1 MLKRYPVLF
10 ILTFFLLLCV
20 TGRAQNSVT
29 VKRVLEGSK
38 NELVANATLQVQDSI
53 YFNTDRNKLVLPYQ
67 IRNVITFKIDEYNK
81 TYLPDAYDASVTVM
95 LTYTYLDGSGNPRQD
110 STSTL
115 LKIYSD
121 TSRVHNPRASF
132 VFNNAQNVVAR
143 IVDIQVSKPNAI
155 KALVLENEMNIL
167 PVYKLDRTADA
178 VKNLQHNNPPNTD
191 DTDEILV
198 TWNAVTGADMYDLE
212 WAYVDYSVLSKYQS
226 QPALIFANNATRVS
240 VRGNSYN
247 IPLLYDNAG
256 SLFVR
261 VRAVQQQ
268 NKKARLYTIWNTEVS
283 GVSALSYDFKGHQQ
297 KLNWQSDVTY
307 AEDGKRKAV
316 VQYFDG
322 SLRNRQTVTKDNITQ
337 RTIVGETYY
346 DQQGRPAVQVL
357 PSPTLSNIIQ
367 YSRSFNVAASGQ
379 EYAKD
384 QYDYLATPLDYRTAH
399 AAPLD
404 SFFGGTGRYYS
415 SMNPEKDNGI
425 NRYTPAAGG
434 YPLTETV
441 YTPDNTGRI
450 AKQGGV
456 GPEYQIASGH
466 ETIYSYAG
474 AAQKQL
480 DVIFGTEAGD
490 EKHYFRNTVRDANG
504 QYSVSYLD
512 MHGRTVATALSG
524 SPENT
529 GLKDLDSK
537 NTVTVTDSL
546 STAGKNMVQDLVAVS
561 HKTQQVETKGNY
573 SFRYSFTPPV
583 VTVNSCAGTPLSY
596 IGLYELEI
604 RITDNEN
611 NQLLP
616 NREPYV
622 KVLRNYNAGQI
633 VENGIT
639 PGPVEVS
646 FDLMLDKGSY
656 EVTKSLRISKEGLDY
671 YKEKHLPQTVCKS
684 LSEFEQEQQA
694 ATPNLGCKPSCSA
707 CMARLRSY
715 PDFRDMM
722 LSQMDW
728 NAPTDSVTHRK
739 EIQMAYDKA
748 LEDCKALCQTSN
760 LYDDMKKALLLDMTV
775 PSGQYADPAKMRD
788 PRSIFYSDANTQ
800 AFYARVTTDYLDAN
814 GQPSLVY
821 DPISG
826 LNVRPQQ
833 LRPAQF
839 AEYFQAS
846 WAENLLSFHPEYG
859 MLVKYETFK
868 ASMDWD
874 AKVKAIDS
882 YDKARETGYL
892 NPTGDQANLPFPA
905 ETWGIDALAIYD
917 NGALKAEL
925 QNGLANYKDDLSLWS
940 LAAISTV
947 CDAKDNACR
956 VNRSYTS
963 NAMYAASSISTG
975 DKNMMWRMFRELYI
989 VLKQRVIYNQLRAAC
1004 PSCPTDVQLIQ
1015 EGRNPNFINDMGAMN
1030 KAYGDLITN
1039 SGSEEATRTK
1049 SDAYRQEQYK
1059 ENCKV
1064 YVKTWLSQLSK
1075 CTYYSPAALT
1085 KITDA
1090 LLEVC
1095 MQGSDSDH
1103 PMGASSVKP
1112 SSGATLR
1119 SFEDVINDYNRN
1131 NYINQSEN
1139 CNGMLVTIPAPYEK
1153 KQAAGGKPIFSK
1165 PSDCECT
1172 RINALYKEY
1181 ESFGI
1186 PAGDGSF
1193 SAYLLRTRKVNMSE
1207 SELATLRDA
1216 CNGQF
1221 AGHFFTNMIE
1231 LPPLLQCNT
1240 GGVCVTCVDFNAAY
1254 NSYVT
1259 NYPSMTPKV
1268 QPATENEVQFNL
1280 LFENYMNYR
1289 LGLNRTAADYLA
1301 FKDSCVAGSY
1311 TSDSVCTGS
1320 GVGVIPTYT
1329 VMPNLAKDMI
1339 VKDMK
1344 QTSDYGFIMAGSVV
1358 RNTSSGAN
1366 EEACVMK
1373 VDANANVVWAKVY
1386 SSNGSEHFSRIKRTN
1401 DGGYLLS
1408 GRSTK
1413 SGGVISGQ
1421 VGIITK
1427 INSSGVQQWTRAID
1441 AGTVYGED
1449 IRDVTELSNG
1459 DIAFAGC
1466 YNLTA
1471 EKSKFL
1477 VGVISGSGDVTR
1489 WIKNIGRNGIGDMG
1503 YRVEQDQD
1511 TLVLLGLT
1519 NNASN
1524 FYGTALVKLNRST
1537 GAIISRDLYEN
1548 GTTKN
1553 DIGDLFKM
1561 DFGYRLALVES
1572 TSWSNSNSQ
1581 LVILD
1586 INKNRS
1592 VRSSS
1597 RILSGTAGIDRMVVA
1612 QTTDWG
1618 MIVSPVYNTPDGYSF
1633 FKLNVNNDVSW
1644 ANRVVYKVAPTNTV
1658 GAVVPMTGNLS
1669 SFARMS
1675 SNGYFAAAIHLDN
1688 HPGVLELDNQ
1698 GRAGCSDNTYS
1709 VTSSPISYTVTN
1721 EYPLHV
1727 NNLLTDINKPFLF
1740 TITDATPV
1748 TNQVGCGTIRTCTK
1762 IYNGPYLC
1770 PVVIGGNGP
1779 GTAPGSPND
1788 VNGCSD
1794 NVFFVKSKSIEL
1806 YRQYRDSISNNFEQQ
1821 YLSSLRDAFNK
1832 EQFTVTHDVSEYHY
1846 TLYYYDQAGNLLKTI
1861 PPQGVLIDTT
1871 VNWLNRVSAARA
1883 GGQTLVPAH
1892 TLATNYRYNS
1902 LNQVIAQ
1909 QSPDGGVS
1917 RFWYDR
1923 LGRLAVSQNARQV
1936 PNQYSYTL
1944 YDELGRV
1951 TEVGELSNSEAMTP
1965 ELGRSPSRLVQWVAN
1980 AGSSRRQI
1988 TRTVYDQ
1995 PNNLIAPVL
2004 SSNNVRNRVSYSM
2017 VYDNIADTVA
2027 ARYIAATFYSYDI
2040 HGNVDTLVQDYKR
2053 GTMADSM
2060 NRFKKVIYDYDL
2072 LSGKVNQVAYQ
2083 PGYKDALYHRYIY
2096 DAENRLTNV
2105 ETSHDSIYWE
2115 NDAFYQYYKHGPLA
2129 RTVIG
2134 QQQVQG
2140 IDYAYTLQGWLKGVN
2155 GSGGATDM
2163 GNDAQPGSPVAK
2175 DAFGFTLHYY
2185 GNGDYKPIGTGVK
2198 SLAGVNT
2205 FAGFRPLYNGNIAAM
2220 GVHLPILGQPLLYT
2234 YQYDVLHRIAGMD
2247 ANRNLDAA
2255 SNNWAP
2261 QPIPDFQERVTYDGN
2276 GNILKYL
2283 RNGNNTFAGKPL
2295 QMDSLSYF
2303 YKPGTNQLDYIR
2315 DAISNTA
2322 YGSDIDDQSA
2332 HNYAYDAIG
2341 NLISDKAAGIDSIVW
2356 NVYGKIK
2363 RIRKTNGT
2371 VMDFAYDVAGNRISK
2386 SVNGVQ
2392 TLYVRDATG
2401 NVMGVYAANDN
2412 ENGKGRLIQREAH
2425 LYGSSRLGMS
2435 TRQVVVDTA
2444 QATLP
2449 AKNGIGIPKMLT
2461 FTRGE
2466 KLFEL
2471 SNHLGNVL
2479 ATVSDRKKS
2488 VSADGTSVDHYDPV
2502 ISGAQD
2508 YYPFGSLMPGRS
2520 GYLSEG
2526 GWTSGGPGGVT
2537 IPATLTVD
2545 SRSNNTPAEY
2555 AATEW
2560 IDFAPG
2566 FESGIDD
2573 AFVAVIKDAGS
2584 VPGDG
2589 GSGGTD
2595 GTARGYRYGFN
2606 GKENDNE
2613 IKGEGNQQ
2621 DYGMRVYDPR
2631 VGKFLSVD
2639 PLTSAYPF
2647 YSPYLYAG
2655 NSPIRFVDING
2666 EGPGDGL
2673 MAFVRLA
2680 YKAPIVLTKY
2690 ASDKFAQTNA
2700 GKATGK
2706 TAAQIYVS
2714 TLGVVNGSTMLLSF
2728 GLYSTPY
2735 ERLGLPEEYRGWYNG
2750 GTLVGKSQPLPEAIV
2765 GPGAGASPSFSTPSG
2780 RNVIGATRPS
2790 VVPSTYVYSNSTNN
2804 NGNGSGGESNGE
2816 GGSTNYKSPLT
2827 GRHLGSKINQKSL
2840 AKEWNTVSDGSFEFK
2855 VDVDA
2860 INAGKAERVGNEF
2873 HINNRIYGEHDGT
2886 LYPISGE
2893 GLYKLDR
2900 GAFKALGLLNQ
2911 FGNTER
2917 TRTIMQSMK
2926 MEEKTINQATE
2937 VYNKINKSH

>member
-10 ILTFFLLLCV
+10 TLTFFLLLCV

-29 VKRVLEGSK
+29 VKRVLEGNK
-38 NELVANATLQVQDSI
+38 NELVTNATLEVQDSV

-67 IRNVITFKIDEYNK
+67 IRNVITFKIDEYSK
-81 TYLPDAYDASVTVM
+81 AFLPDAYSATVNLE
-95 LTYTYLDGSGNPRQD
+95 LTYTYLDGAGNSRQD
-110 STSTL
+110 TVSTIL
-115 LKIYSD
+115 RINSD
-121 TSRVHNPRASF
+121 TSRAHDTRATF
-132 VFNNAQNVVAR
+132 VFNNAQKVSAR
-143 IVDIQVSKPNAI
+143 IVDIYVSKPAAM

-167 PVYKLDRTADA
+167 PVYKLDRVADA
-178 VKNLQHNNPPNTD
+178 VKNVQHNNPSPGD
-191 DTDEILV
+191 IIDEIAV

-212 WAYVDYSVLSKYQS
+212 WAYIDYSVLSKYQS
-226 QPALIFANNATRVS
+226 QPSLIFENNATRVS
-240 VRGNSYN
+240 IRGNSYN

-256 SLFVR
+256 TLFIR

-268 NKKARLYTIWNTEVS
+268 SKKARVYTIWSNEVS
-283 GVSALSYDFKGHQQ
+283 GASPLSYSFWGHQQ

-322 SLRNRQTVTKDNITQ
+322 SLRNRQTVTKDNTTQ
-337 RTIVGETYY
+337 RTIIGETYY
-346 DQQGRPAVQVL
+346 DQQGRPAVQIL
-357 PSPTLSNIIQ
+357 PTPTLSNIIQ
-367 YSRSFNVAASGQ
+367 YSRSFNLASGGMDY
-379 EYAKD
+379 EKD
-384 QYDYLATPLDYRTAH
+384 RYDYLGSPLDYRTAH

-404 SFFGGTGRYYS
+404 SFFSGAGRYYS
-415 SMNPEKDNGI
+415 STNPEKGNGV
-425 NRYTPAAGG
+425 NRYIPSADG

-546 STAGKNMVQDLVAVS
+546 STAGKNLVQDLVAVS

-573 SFRYSFTPPV
+573 SFHYSFTPPV

-639 PGPVEVS
+639 PGPIDVS

-671 YKEKHLPQTVCKS
+671 YKEKHLPQSVCKS
-684 LSEFEQEQQA
+684 LTEFEQEQWEVTQYRDCQ
-694 ATPNLGCKPSCSA
+694 PDCST
-707 CMARLRSY
+707 CLARLESY
-715 PDFRDMM
+715 PDFRDLM
-722 LSQMDW
+722 LSQMGW
-728 NAPTDSVTHRK
+728 NAPTDSITHRK
-739 EIQMAYDKA
+739 EIQLAYDKA
-748 LEDCKALCQTSN
+748 LDDCKSLCETAN
-760 LYDDMKKALLLDMTV
+760 PYDDMRKALLLDV
-775 PSGQYADPAKMRD
+775 SPPSGQYADPDKVSD
-788 PRSIFYSDANTQ
+788 PRSIFYTDETTRAP
-800 AFYARVTTDYLDAN
+800 YARVTTDYLDAN

-826 LNVRPQQ
+826 LNVKPQQ

-839 AEYFQAS
+839 VENFQPS
-846 WAENLLSFHPEYG
+846 WAENLLPFHPEYG
-859 MLVKYETFK
+859 MLVKYATFK
-868 ASMDWD
+868 ASMAWD
-874 AKVKAIDS
+874 AKVKEIDTYS
-882 YDKARETGYL
+882 EAWTNAYF
-892 NPTGDQANLPFPA
+892 NPTTDPANLPFPA
-905 ETWGIDALAIYD
+905 QTWGMDALAKYD

-925 QNGLANYKDDLSLWS
+925 QSRLANYKDGLSLWS
-940 LAAISTV
+940 LAAISVFCDPKDKV
-947 CDAKDNACR
+947 CQA
-956 VNRSYTS
+956 NRSTTS
-963 NAMYAASSISTG
+963 TAISNSSAISTA
-975 DKNMMWRMFRELYI
+975 DKNMMWRMFRDLYI
-989 VLKQRVIYNQLRAAC
+989 DLKQKVIYKQLQAAC
-1004 PSCPTDVQLIQ
+1004 PNCPTDVQLAQ
-1015 EGRNPNFINDMGAMN
+1015 EGRNPNFINDMGAMG
-1030 KAYGDLITN
+1030 KAYGDLIA
-1039 SGSEEATRTK
+1039 SGTQEESRNRA
-1049 SDAYRQEQYK
+1049 DAYLQQQYK
-1059 ENCKV
+1059 ENCKA
-1064 YVKTWLSQLSK
+1064 YVNTWISQLSK
-1075 CTYYSPAALT
+1075 CTYYSPAALAE
-1085 KITDA
+1085 ITDG
-1090 LLEVC
+1090 LLQVC
-1095 MQGSDSDH
+1095 MQGADIDH

-1112 SSGATLR
+1112 SSAATLR

-1131 NYINQSEN
+1131 HYVNTSED
-1139 CNGMLVTIPAPYEK
+1139 CNGTLVTIPAPYEK
-1153 KQAAGGKPIFSK
+1153 KQAAGGKPLFSK
-1165 PSDCECT
+1165 PSDCECD
-1172 RINALYKEY
+1172 RINTLYKEY
-1181 ESFGI
+1181 ETFGM
-1186 PAGDGSF
+1186 PAGDASF
-1193 SAYLLRTRKVNMSE
+1193 SAYLLRTRKMNMDE
-1207 SELATLRDA
+1207 SELTTLRNA

-1221 AGHFFTNMIE
+1221 SGRFFENPIV

-1240 GGVCVTCVDFNAAY
+1240 GGVCVTCVDFNAVY

-1259 NYPSMTPKV
+1259 NYPSMAPKA
-1268 QPATENEVQFNL
+1268 QPATEAEVQFNL
-1280 LFENYMNYR
+1280 LFERYMNYR
-1289 LGLNRTAADYLA
+1289 LGLNRTAADYMA

-1329 VMPNLAKDMI
+1329 VMPNLTKDMI

-1344 QTSDYGFIMAGSVV
+1344 QTSDYGFIMVGSLIT
-1358 RNTSSGAN
+1358 NNGSGAN

-1373 VDANANVVWAKVY
+1373 VDANANVVWTRIF
-1386 SSNGSEHFSRIKRTN
+1386 SSSENEYFSKIRPTA
-1401 DGGYLLS
+1401 DGGYIIG
-1408 GRSTK
+1408 GRASK
-1413 SGGVISGQ
+1413 SAGVIKSY
-1421 VGIITK
+1421 VGLIAK
-1427 INSSGVQQWTRAID
+1427 INSSGVQQWVRSID
-1441 AGTVYGED
+1441 GATTWGED
-1449 IRDVTELSNG
+1449 VRDVTELSNG

-1466 YNLTA
+1466 YDLTA

-1477 VGVISGSGDVTR
+1477 VGVISSSGDATR
-1489 WIKNIGRNGIGDMG
+1489 WIKKIGRNRIGDMA
-1503 YRVEQDQD
+1503 YRVVQEQD

-1524 FYGTALVKLNRST
+1524 FYGAALVKLNRIT
-1537 GAIISRDLYEN
+1537 GAIISRDLYEQN
-1548 GTTKN
+1548 NRKN
-1553 DIGDLFKM
+1553 DIGDLYKM

-1572 TSWSNSNSQ
+1572 LDWSNSSSQ

-1597 RILSGTAGIDRMVVA
+1597 RILSGSAGIDRMVVA

-1618 MIVSPVYNTPDGYSF
+1618 MIVSPVYNAPDGYSF
-1633 FKLNVNNDVSW
+1633 FKLDLNNNVSW
-1644 ANRVVYKVAPTNTV
+1644 ANRVAYKVAPANTV
-1658 GAVVPMTGNLS
+1658 GAVVPMTANLS

-1675 SNGYFAAAIHLDN
+1675 NNGYYAAAIHLDK
-1688 HPGVLELDNQ
+1688 HPGVLELDYQ
-1698 GRAGCSDNTYS
+1698 GRAGCSDTTYNI
-1709 VTSSPISYTVTN
+1709 TSSPVTYAVTN
-1721 EYPLHV
+1721 NYPLDV
-1727 NNLLTDINKPFLF
+1727 DNVLTDVNKPFLF
-1740 TITDATPV
+1740 TITDVTPV
-1748 TNQVGCGTIRTCTK
+1748 TNQVGCGTVRSCSK
-1762 IYNGPYLC
+1762 IYKGPLLC
-1770 PVVIGGNGP
+1770 PAGTEGGGP
-1779 GTAPGSPND
+1779 GTGPGSVND
-1788 VNGCSD
+1788 INGCSD
-1794 NVFFVKSKSIEL
+1794 NAFFVKSKSVEL

-1821 YLSSLRDAFNK
+1821 YLSSLQDAFNK

-1861 PPQGVLIDTT
+1861 PPQGVAIDTT

-1883 GGQTLVPAH
+1883 AGQTLVPAH

-1909 QSPDGGVS
+1909 QSPDGGLT

-1923 LGRLAVSQNARQV
+1923 LGRLAVSQNAKQV

-1951 TEVGELSNSEAMTP
+1951 TEVGELSNSETMSP
-1965 ELGRSPSRLVQWVAN
+1965 DLSRSQSRLSQWVAN

-2105 ETSHDSIYWE
+2105 ETSRDSIYWE

-2129 RTVIG
+2129 RAVIG

-2155 GSGGATDM
+2155 GSGVANDM
-2163 GNDAQPGSPVAK
+2163 GGDGQPNTNSPVAK

-2185 GNGDYKPIGTGVK
+2185 GNRDYRPIGANVK
-2198 SLAGVNT
+2198 SLAGINAS
-2205 FAGFRPLYNGNIAAM
+2205 AGFRPLYNGNIAAM
-2220 GVHLPILGQPLLYT
+2220 GVQLPILGEPLLYT
-2234 YQYDVLHRIAGMD
+2234 YQYDVLHRIAGVD
-2247 ANRNLDAA
+2247 ANRNLDVVN
-2255 SNNWAP
+2255 STWTP
-2261 QPIPDFQERVTYDGN
+2261 QTIPDFQERVTYDGN

-2295 QMDSLSYF
+2295 QMDSLSYS

-2332 HNYAYDAIG
+2332 HNYTYDAIG
-2341 NLISDKAAGIDSIVW
+2341 NLVSDKAAGIDSIVW

-2371 VMDFAYDVAGNRISK
+2371 IIDFAYDVAGNRISK
-2386 SVNGVQ
+2386 SVNGVL

-2401 NVMGVYAANDN
+2401 NVLGVYAANDN

-2435 TRQVVVDTA
+2435 TRQVVVDTT
-2444 QATLP
+2444 QVTLP

-2479 ATVSDRKKS
+2479 ATVSDRKTP
-2488 VSADGTSVDHYDPV
+2488 VSFDGTIVDRYEPV
-2502 ISGAQD
+2502 ISSAQD

-2545 SRSNNTPAEY
+2545 SRSNNTPTEY

-2566 FESGIDD
+2566 FDCGVDD
-2573 AFVAVIKDAGS
+2573 AFVAEIKDAGS
-2584 VPGDG
+2584 VPGDD
-2589 GSGGTD
+2589 GSGGTA
-2595 GTARGYRYGFN
+2595 GTAKGYRYGFN

-2613 IKGEGNQQ
+2613 VKGEGNQQ
-2621 DYGMRVYDPR
+2621 DYGMRIYDPR
-2631 VGKFLSVD
+2631 IGRFLSVD
-2639 PLTSAYPF
+2639 PVTKEFPWYT
-2647 YSPYLYAG
+2647 PYQFAG
-2655 NSPIRFVDING
+2655 NKPIKYIDLDG
-2666 EGPGDGL
+2666 AEEAEPASAGPVMRPILGGL
-2673 MAFVRLA
+2673 RTPAPMAPYARYGVSSAGFAYEENPLSTHEQIKAEEAFRREEYIRNSLMIGGKWVPRSEDEVRNLRIQA
-2680 YKAPIVLTKY
+2680 SISAVNKYNESLKAPLYGTNVSLPTQYIREQRTDKQVSGDYYAIHSTLVNGRFQSRGKGMTGEYDIVVLLDGTIKLGKGHY
-2690 ASDKFAQTNA
+2690 YLSMSAKHVQLAGTVQMYDGRVKSITNLSGHYLPSEAETSNFGKILKRYGVKVSGASLHTYKLENEKTV
-2700 GKATGK
+2700 KVGK
-2706 TAAQIYVS
+2706 T
-2714 TLGVVNGSTMLLSF
+2714 
-2728 GLYSTPY
+2728 
-2735 ERLGLPEEYRGWYNG
+2735 
-2750 GTLVGKSQPLPEAIV
+2750 
-2765 GPGAGASPSFSTPSG
+2765 
-2780 RNVIGATRPS
+2780 
-2790 VVPSTYVYSNSTNN
+2790 
-2804 NGNGSGGESNGE
+2804 
-2816 GGSTNYKSPLT
+2816 
-2827 GRHLGSKINQKSL
+2827 KI
-2840 AKEWNTVSDGSFEFK
+2840 D
-2855 VDVDA
+2855 
-2860 INAGKAERVGNEF
+2860 
-2873 HINNRIYGEHDGT
+2873 
-2886 LYPISGE
+2886 
-2893 GLYKLDR
+2893 
-2900 GAFKALGLLNQ
+2900 
-2911 FGNTER
+2911 
-2917 TRTIMQSMK
+2917 
-2926 MEEKTINQATE
+2926 
-2937 VYNKINKSH
+2937 